1 MVYIDSNVFV
11 YAVTYD
17 PATNPKARRAIRVL
31 KEVEGGQK
39 RGETSL
45 LTWDEVTWVVWK
57 LKGYETGTK
66 AGAALLKLRN
76 LILLPVNSSVMVK
89 AQQLVDVY
97 QLKPR
102 DAIHVSSALLAGERE
117 VVSDD
122 SELDVVREI
131 ARLPLE

>member
-11 YAVTYD
+11 YAVTHD
-17 PATNPKARRAIRVL
+17 PAMNLKARRAIRVL
-31 KEVEGGQK
+31 KEVEED
-39 RGETSL
+39 REEGETSL

-57 LKGYETGTK
+57 LKGYEVGMR
-66 AGAALLKLRN
+66 AGAAFLKLQN
-76 LILLPVNSSVMVK
+76 LTLLPVSSSVMVK
-89 AQQLVDVY
+89 AQQLVDMY

-102 DAIHVSSALLAGERE
+102 DAIHVGSALLAGERE

-131 ARLPLE
+131 ARVPLD